1 MNLHII
7 CTKLDVNDS
16 IFEQYREDDWIGV
29 DYGALMLVKHNI
41 RPIAVFGDF
50 DSISDEEKAQIERVI
65 EIDYLPAEK
74 NETDLEVAL
83 QYAKDL
89 GYQKVIIHGA
99 TGGRLDHFLGN
110 LQTLLHPE
118 VLLSQSEFLMVN
130 NQNTIQVLAAGT
142 HIIEKENDK
151 KYISFIPVNEGVI
164 LTLQGFKYDV
174 ERFEVNLGIT
184 RTVSNEFQSTRA
196 EVTVEQGMVYM
207 VQSKE

>member
-7 CTKLDVNDS
+7 CTKLDVDDS
-16 IFEQYREDDWIGV
+16 IFEQYRDDDWIGV
-29 DYGALMLVKHNI
+29 DYGALMLIEHNI

-50 DSISDEEKAQIERVI
+50 DSIDENERARIENEI

-89 GYQKVIIHGA
+89 GYQKVFIHGA

-118 VLLSQSEFLMVN
+118 VLLSQSEFIMVN
-130 NQNTIQVLAAGT
+130 DQNTIQVLAAGT
-142 HIIEKENDK
+142 HIIEKEYDK
-151 KYISFIPVNEGVI
+151 KYISFIPVNDGVI
-164 LTLQGFKYDV
+164 LTLEGFKYDV

-196 EVTVEQGMVYM
+196 EVTVEQGMVYII
-207 VQSKE
+207 QSKE